1 LPEQKK
7 YYRTKD
13 IWYFLL
19 NKFKMKFVNLA
30 LLLIFICNSMQR
42 TAIDLDKFNDPV
54 KDEMDSVEES
64 RMVK

>member
-1 LPEQKK
+1 
-7 YYRTKD
+7 
-13 IWYFLL
+13 
-19 NKFKMKFVNLA
+19 
-30 LLLIFICNSMQR
+30 MQR